1 VGGLSSQTPFH
12 AQRSLENHWDR
23 PAALTTVL
31 EETLPPP
38 TDDTGEDRLTIEL
51 RAPGEWIVSADG
63 AVRALHIYRLAPS
76 DWLVSEVGRGNESR
90 GPALAD
96 ALAALAA
103 GGVTLAWWRDVVTA
117 LDA

>member
-1 VGGLSSQTPFH
+1 MNYTVVSILDQ
-12 AQRSLENHWDR
+12 
-23 PAALTTVL
+23 VL
-31 EETLPPP
+31 ER
-38 TDDTGEDRLTIEL
+38 D
-51 RAPGEWIVSADG
+51 DG